1 MSHLSMILT
10 GLMLMAMV
18 AFMAPN
24 IFAFNRGYI
33 LRNVALWLAIFLGL
47 AVIYQTFGP
56 GSPHPLFELPSGMAG
71 MRPSPAQPA
80 PPAENAN
87 KEKDDGGQDFTP
99 PKE

>member
-24 IFAFNRGYI
+24 IFAFNRGHI

-56 GSPHPLFELPSGMAG
+56 GSPHPLFALPSGMAG
-71 MRPSPAQPA
+71 MRPPPAGPA
-80 PPAENAN
+80 TPAENSN